1 MLTILSIVE
10 TADLYSVLALSTSF
24 FSIAANTRFIK
35 VFIRESCHLFSIRCF
50 SAWRDRFIACLVF
63 AKGLFLL
70 FVTDEIKFAII
81 PILQSD
87 VNLSRKAA
95 KVMANKLF
103 KSTAIVSAMTFI
115 SRVVGFIR
123 DMVMASVFGASPG
136 MDAFLLAFKI
146 PNFMRR
152 LFAEGAFSQAFVP
165 VLSEYHSNRSPSEV
179 KTLVD
184 KVFSSL
190 SLVLLGVTIVGVL
203 CAPVLVW
210 IFAPGFDA
218 KDMRFPMAVHLLQ
231 ITFPYIFFI
240 SLTAFAA
247 GVQNAH
253 GKFAIPAFTPVLLNL
268 CLIIA
273 AYFCSSYFV
282 EPVYALGWGVMAA
295 GVAQLLFQ
303 APFLAKLSLFPSFK
317 LDWHDPGVKRVLR
330 LMTPAIIGASVMQI
344 NLLVDTIFASF
355 LPVGS
360 LTWLYYSDRLLEFPI
375 GMFGVALATVVL
387 PHLSQQY
394 AKNSQTG
401 FSASVDWALRWIL
414 LIGTPA
420 TVGLVML
427 SGPLLA
433 TLLQYGEFSPHDV
446 VMASRSLIALSLGLI
461 FFLAVK
467 VLVSAFYARQN
478 TKLPVKVA
486 IIAMLANVVFNALLI
501 GPLAHAGLALAS
513 ALASVINVGLL
524 LIILLR
530 EKYYVPVVG
539 WKAFSARLLL
549 ANSAMAAVLWYFAPD
564 VSQWFD
570 WEPLTRAMTLGSLIG
585 GAGIA
590 YFGGLWVFGLRVSHL
605 RLESA

>member
-1 MLTILSIVE
+1 
-10 TADLYSVLALSTSF
+10 
-24 FSIAANTRFIK
+24 
-35 VFIRESCHLFSIRCF
+35 
-50 SAWRDRFIACLVF
+50 
-63 AKGLFLL
+63 
-70 FVTDEIKFAII
+70 
-81 PILQSD
+81 
-87 VNLSRKAA
+87 
-95 KVMANKLF
+95 MANKLF
-103 KSTAIVSAMTFI
+103 KSTAIVSFMTLL
-115 SRVVGFIR
+115 SRIVGFIR

-165 VLSEYHSNRSPSEV
+165 VLSEYRTNKTETEV

-184 KVFSSL
+184 NVFGVL
-190 SLVLLGVTIVGVL
+190 TVVLLLVTIIGVI
-203 CAPVLVW
+203 CAPFLVW
-210 IFAPGFDA
+210 IFAPGFDT
-218 KDMRFPMAVHLLQ
+218 KDPRFSMATHLLQ

-247 GVQNAH
+247 GIQNAH

-268 CLIIA
+268 SLIIA

-282 EPVYALGWGVMAA
+282 EPIYALGWGVMAA
-295 GVAQLLFQ
+295 GIAQLLFQ
-303 APFLAKLSLFPSFK
+303 APFLSRLSLFPSFK
-317 LDWHDPGVKRVLR
+317 LNWHSPGVKRVVT

-360 LTWLYYSDRLLEFPI
+360 LTWLYFSDRLLEFPI

-401 FSASVDWALRWIL
+401 FSASIDWALRWIL
-414 LIGTPA
+414 LIGIPSTI
-420 TVGLVML
+420 GLVML
-427 SGPLLA
+427 ASPMLA
-433 TLLQYGEFSPHDV
+433 TLLQYGEFTPHDV
-446 VMASRSLIALSLGLI
+446 MMASRSLIALSLGLV

-478 TKLPVKVA
+478 TKLPVKIA
-486 IIAMLANVVFNALLI
+486 IVSMLANVAFNALLI

-513 ALASVINVGLL
+513 ALSSVINVGLL
-524 LIILLR
+524 LFVLLK

-539 WKAFSARLLL
+539 WKVFFARLFV
-549 ANSAMAAVLWYFAPD
+549 ANAMMASVLWYFAPE
-564 VSQWFD
+564 VSQWFEWD
-570 WEPLTRAMTLGSLIG
+570 PLMRVVALGGLIG
-585 GAGIA
+585 GAVVA
-590 YFGGLWVFGLRVSHL
+590 YFGGLWLFGLRISHL

>member
-1 MLTILSIVE
+1 MT
-10 TADLYSVLALSTSF
+10 F
-24 FSIAANTRFIK
+24 
-35 VFIRESCHLFSIRCF
+35 
-50 SAWRDRFIACLVF
+50 
-63 AKGLFLL
+63 
-70 FVTDEIKFAII
+70 
-81 PILQSD
+81 
-87 VNLSRKAA
+87 LSR
-95 KVMANKLF
+95 
-103 KSTAIVSAMTFI
+103 I
-115 SRVVGFIR
+115 VGFIR

-165 VLSEYHSNRSPSEV
+165 VLSEYRANKSQAEV
-179 KTLVD
+179 KTLID
-184 KVFSSL
+184 NVFGAL
-190 SLVLLGVTIVGVL
+190 TVVLLLVTIIGVI
-203 CAPVLVW
+203 CAPILVW
-210 IFAPGFDA
+210 IFAPGFDT
-218 KDMRFPMAVHLLQ
+218 KDPRFSMATHLLQ

-268 CLIIA
+268 SLIIA

-282 EPVYALGWGVMAA
+282 EPIYALGWGVMAA

-303 APFLAKLSLFPSFK
+303 APFLSQLALFPTFR
-317 LDWHDPGVKRVLR
+317 LDWRSPGVKRVLT

-360 LTWLYYSDRLLEFPI
+360 LTWLYFSDRLLEFPI

-414 LIGTPA
+414 LIGVPA
-420 TVGLVML
+420 TIGLVML
-427 SGPLLA
+427 ATPMLA
-433 TLLQYGEFSPHDV
+433 TLLQYGEFTPHDV
-446 VMASRSLIALSLGLI
+446 IMASRSLIALSLGLV

-486 IIAMLANVVFNALLI
+486 IVAMLANVVFNALLI

-513 ALASVINVGLL
+513 ALSSVINVGLL
-524 LIILLR
+524 LYVLLR

-539 WKAFSARLLL
+539 WKAFGARLLI
-549 ANSAMAAVLWYFAPD
+549 ANTMMGFVLWYFAPE
-564 VSQWFD
+564 VSQWFE
-570 WEPLTRAMTLGSLIG
+570 WEPLMRVFSLGSLIG
-585 GAGIA
+585 GAVVA
-590 YFGGLWVFGLRVSHL
+590 YFGGLWLFGFRASHL